1 MSTEEQ
7 QKHTPDVDQAP
18 EEFEIGE
25 HQIPWFLWVFF
36 ILIISWAAISWIPF
50 FGY

>member
-1 MSTEEQ
+1 MTEHDTTE
-7 QKHTPDVDQAP
+7 HTPKKEDPA
-18 EEFEIGE
+18 EFEIGE

-36 ILIISWAAISWIPF
+36 ILIICWASISWIPM